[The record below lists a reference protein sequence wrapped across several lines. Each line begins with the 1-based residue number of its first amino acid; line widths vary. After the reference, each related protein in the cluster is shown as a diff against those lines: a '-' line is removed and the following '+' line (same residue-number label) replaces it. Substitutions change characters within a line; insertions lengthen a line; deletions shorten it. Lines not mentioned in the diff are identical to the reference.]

1 MILLWIF
8 QLCAGY
14 LLVPEGG
21 ERGRQW
27 RSLAVEAD
35 DEHLRFNHPSADKP
49 TCSFTGPDANVTRQR
64 HENARGARTERLARP
79 RRQSRRCTPDSGNQS

>member
-35 DEHLRFNHPSADKP
+35 DEHLRLNNPSATNRSHVMSQKQAGQNQNARQGRTHRKINAPSNAKP
-49 TCSFTGPDANVTRQR
+49 T
-64 HENARGARTERLARP
+64 LY
-79 RRQSRRCTPDSGNQS
+79 SR